1 VSSFC
6 RLAKVERRKVEG
18 WTRWQLRKFLEKAFY
33 RRQLKRRKKAKKKSE
48 RQGGAGEKWKSWKE
62 KRVTLLPSTR
72 IYHFS
77 LPLLPF
83 ENRKAKKWSY
93 AYGFQ
98 FEKVKSLSLSV
109 TWLIFPFF
117 VCGGGRCRKAKS
129 IEVRSH
135 VCILCILCR
144 TDVVP
149 FLNTFLKYSVIDN

>member
-62 KRVTLLPSTR
+62 KRVTTLLPSTR

-135 VCILCILCR
+135 VCILCR